1 MMKILYVVSTLKRSG
16 PVIVLSNI
24 IKYLDKNRF
33 EPIVL
38 TSPEPKESMKKYF
51 ENDLNTKVETLGLGR
66 VQSLFVA
73 KKE

>member
-1 MMKILYVVSTLKRSG
+1 MNIKLFCIILIISIHYKKRKNMMKILYVVSTLNSG

-38 TSPEPKESMKKYF
+38 TPPEPKESMKI
-51 ENDLNTKVETLGLGR
+51 L
-66 VQSLFVA
+66 
-73 KKE
+73 